1 MEIRLQIGSSVLNN
15 KLIVDMKIYV
25 VLNIKDGKY
34 DAILYHKDIHVL
46 VSSCVIFVSHMGLY
60 LQTVSLK
67 TTLTASL
74 FVKIL
79 TKREIKCMCI
89 AMLISLQFIVFCE
102 TEIT

>member
-1 MEIRLQIGSSVLNN
+1 MEIQLLIGSSVLNN

-25 VLNIKDGKY
+25 VLNIEDGKY

-74 FVKIL
+74 FVKSVQ
-79 TKREIKCMCI
+79 REKLSACASQC
-89 AMLISLQFIVFCE
+89 
-102 TEIT
+102 